1 MKITAVTPVSIGQ
14 FLFVEI
20 ETDAG
25 ITGLGESGTW
35 GHLAASRAAID
46 TFAEHLLGK
55 DPGPIERHWN
65 LMHRFSHF
73 QGAAINGAI
82 AAIDIA
88 LWDIKG
94 KALGVP
100 VHSLLGG
107 PCRDRARVYGH
118 AYGKTADELVENCVA
133 LKDAGFNAVGHI
145 NPFLDEREDE
155 PFFAPHVAHMSRA
168 VETVRRVREA
178 LGAEVDM
185 LLELHRRLTPAEAI
199 DFIPRIEPYLPYWC
213 EDPIR
218 PENPDAMAEVARR
231 VHAPIA
237 TGERY
242 ASLHDFRALFARDG
256 AGFARVDVAL
266 CGGITGARKVA
277 AMAEA
282 HHVMV
287 APHNPLSPLGLAACL
302 HLAAAIPNFA
312 IQEYTTGF
320 EALKM
325 ETSLQLLGSDVV
337 IGVPPMEDGFVAIPN
352 EPGLGVAICA
362 RRSGGPPADS
372 ASRHHAP
379 AQRRLCRRPVACR
392 ATRALSRPM
401 RSARSCAGAAH
412 STRHST
418 PHPDW
423 TYLRHATRPSRAC
436 CCSRRSAAS
445 ARSTP
450 SWPGSWTG
458 PCRRA
463 GGRCRTSCVWVS
475 RSSPFSKRLHTLRW
489 RAPSRLCKANGSRP
503 IGGSSTR
510 CCAGQAASWA
520 PSPNWTHPVS
530 TRRTGS
536 GAAGPRPTA
545 RHGAGPSP
553 RPIWASRRSISPRSP
568 SRRPVSRR

>member
-1 MKITAVTPVSIGQ
+1 MGAPKKITAVTPVSIGQ

-35 GHLAASRAAID
+35 GHLAASRAAIE
-46 TFAEHLLGK
+46 TFAGHLVGE

-73 QGAAINGAI
+73 QGGAINGAI

-107 PCRDRARVYGH
+107 PCRTLARVYGH
-118 AYGKTADELVENCVA
+118 AYGKTTDELVENCVA
-133 LKDAGFNAVGHI
+133 LKEAGFNAVGHI
-145 NPFLDEREDE
+145 NPFLDEREEE

-168 VETVRRVREA
+168 VDTVRRVREA
-178 LGAEVDM
+178 LGPEVDM

-199 DFIPRIEPYLPYWC
+199 DFIPRIERYLPYWC

-242 ASLHDFRALFARDG
+242 ASLHDFRALFARNG

-312 IQEYTTGF
+312 I
-320 EALKM
+320 
-325 ETSLQLLGSDVV
+325 
-337 IGVPPMEDGFVAIPN
+337 
-352 EPGLGVAICA
+352 
-362 RRSGGPPADS
+362 R
-372 ASRHHAP
+372 
-379 AQRRLCRRPVACR
+379 
-392 ATRALSRPM
+392 
-401 RSARSCAGAAH
+401 
-412 STRHST
+412 
-418 PHPDW
+418 
-423 TYLRHATRPSRAC
+423 
-436 CCSRRSAAS
+436 
-445 ARSTP
+445 
-450 SWPGSWTG
+450 
-458 PCRRA
+458 
-463 GGRCRTSCVWVS
+463 
-475 RSSPFSKRLHTLRW
+475 
-489 RAPSRLCKANGSRP
+489 
-503 IGGSSTR
+503 
-510 CCAGQAASWA
+510 
-520 PSPNWTHPVS
+520 S
-530 TRRTGS
+530 TRR
-536 GAAGPRPTA
+536 
-545 RHGAGPSP
+545 
-553 RPIWASRRSISPRSP
+553 ASRR
-568 SRRPVSRR
+568 

>member
-1 MKITAVTPVSIGQ
+1 MKITAVTPISIGQ

-35 GHLAASRAAID
+35 GHLAASRAAIE
-46 TFAEHLLGK
+46 TFAEHLLGE

-65 LMHRFSHF
+65 LLHRFSHF

-82 AAIDIA
+82 AAVDIA

-107 PCRDRARVYGH
+107 PCRTHARVYGH
-118 AYGKTADELVENCVA
+118 AYGKTTDELVENCVA

-155 PFFAPHVAHMSRA
+155 PFFASHVAHMSRA

-178 LGAEVDM
+178 LGGEVDM

-242 ASLHDFRALFARDG
+242 TSLHDFRALFARDG

-325 ETSLQLLGSDVV
+325 ETSHQLLGSDVV
-337 IGVPPMEDGFVAIPN
+337 TGVPPMEDGFVAIPDV
-352 EPGLGVAICA
+352 PGLGVAIA
-362 RRSGGPPADS
+362 PGAAEGRPPI
-372 ASRHHAP
+372 
-379 AQRRLCRRPVACR
+379 QRPV
-392 ATRALSRPM
+392 TMRPH
-401 RSARSCAGAAH
+401 RDGFVV
-412 STRHST
+412 
-418 PHPDW
+418 D
-423 TYLRHATRPSRAC
+423 
-436 CCSRRSAAS
+436 
-445 ARSTP
+445 
-450 SWPGSWTG
+450 
-458 PCRRA
+458 
-463 GGRCRTSCVWVS
+463 
-475 RSSPFSKRLHTLRW
+475 
-489 RAPSRLCKANGSRP
+489 
-503 IGGSSTR
+503 
-510 CCAGQAASWA
+510 Q
-520 PSPNWTHPVS
+520 
-530 TRRTGS
+530 
-536 GAAGPRPTA
+536 
-545 RHGAGPSP
+545 
-553 RPIWASRRSISPRSP
+553 
-568 SRRPVSRR
+568 

>member
-14 FLFVEI
+14 FLFVRV

-35 GHLAASRAAID
+35 GHLVASRAAIE
-46 TFAEHLLGK
+46 TFAEHLVGE

-107 PCRDRARVYGH
+107 PCRTHARVYGH
-118 AYGKTADELVENCVA
+118 AYGKTTDELVENCVA
-133 LKDAGFNAVGHI
+133 LKEAGFNAVGHI

-155 PFFAPHVAHMSRA
+155 PFFASHVAHMSRA
-168 VETVRRVREA
+168 VETVRRVRDA
-178 LGAEVDM
+178 LGGEVDM

-242 ASLHDFRALFARDG
+242 ASLHDSAPSSRATAQASRGSTSRSAAASPAHAR
-256 AGFARVDVAL
+256 
-266 CGGITGARKVA
+266 VA

-282 HHVMV
+282 HHVLV

-325 ETSLQLLGSDVV
+325 ETSLKLLGSDVV
-337 IGVPPMEDGFVAIPN
+337 IGVPPMEEGFARSRTS
-352 EPGLGVAICA
+352 PGSASRSLRALPKAA
-362 RRSGGPPADS
+362 RRS
-372 ASRHHAP
+372 
-379 AQRRLCRRPVACR
+379 
-392 ATRALSRPM
+392 
-401 RSARSCAGAAH
+401 SARSPCVRTATALSSTNSPPSNARAVAAH
-412 STRHST
+412 ALGAILRRGRTLDQALAAAPGLAALAPRDAAFARLLLLTTLRRLGQVDACLASLMDRPLPARRGPVQDVLRLGVCQLAFLETPAHAAVASTVALA
-418 PHPDW
+418 
-423 TYLRHATRPSRAC
+423 YGSRLSPYRGLVNAVAAPRQPRA
-436 CCSRRSAAS
+436 RRN
-445 ARSTP
+445 
-450 SWPGSWTG
+450 
-458 PCRRA
+458 RRA
-463 GGRCRTSCVWVS
+463 R
-475 RSSPFSKRLHTLRW
+475 
-489 RAPSRLCKANGSRP
+489 RAPP
-503 IGGSSTR
+503 QY
-510 CCAGQAASWA
+510 AGLAL
-520 PSPNWTHPVS
+520 
-530 TRRTGS
+530 G
-536 GAAGPRPTA
+536 
-545 RHGAGPSP
+545 
-553 RPIWASRRSISPRSP
+553 
-568 SRRPVSRR
+568 

>member
-35 GHLAASRAAID
+35 GHLAASRAAIE
-46 TFAEHLLGK
+46 TFAGHLLGE

-73 QGAAINGAI
+73 QGGAINGAI

-107 PCRDRARVYGH
+107 PCRTHARVYGH
-118 AYGKTADELVENCVA
+118 AYGKTTDELVQNCVA
-133 LKDAGFNAVGHI
+133 LKEAGFNAVGHI

-155 PFFAPHVAHMSRA
+155 PFFASHVSHMSRA

-178 LGAEVDM
+178 LGGEVDM

-199 DFIPRIEPYLPYWC
+199 DFIPRIERYLPYWC

-231 VHAPIA
+231 VNAPIA

-242 ASLHDFRALFARDG
+242 ASLHDFCALFARGG

-325 ETSLQLLGSDVV
+325 ETSLALLGSDVV
-337 IGVPPMEDGFVAIPN
+337 TGVPPMEDGFVADPRRT
-352 EPGLGVAICA
+352 GSRRGDRA
-362 RRSGGPPADS
+362 RRGGEP
-372 ASRHHAP
+372 SR
-379 AQRRLCRRPVACR
+379 R
-392 ATRALSRPM
+392 S
-401 RSARSCAGAAH
+401 SARSACAHTATALSSTSSPPNDARAVAAH
-412 STRHST
+412 ALGGGPAPR
-418 PHPDW
+418 PHPRVGAHRS
-423 TYLRHATRPSRAC
+423 TGAGCAPTARRCFLTTC

-445 ARSTP
+445 ARSMP
-450 SWPGSWTG
+450 FWPGSWTVRYPYG
-458 PCRRA
+458 A
-463 GGRCRTSCVWVS
+463 GRCRTCFGSVS
-475 RSSPFSKRLHTLRW
+475 PSSPSWRRPFTRRW
-489 RAPSRLCKANGSRP
+489 RAPLRSHK
-503 IGGSSTR
+503 
-510 CCAGQAASWA
+510 
-520 PSPNWTHPVS
+520 
-530 TRRTGS
+530 GS
-536 GAAGPRPTA
+536 G
-545 RHGAGPSP
+545 
-553 RPIWASRRSISPRSP
+553 
-568 SRRPVSRR
+568 